1 MGKTYCIVPK
11 KRRMLQELLHGMEL
25 ATDEETHLAACTILH
40 VEIDP
45 AANGWEIVLQTQSF
59 LQPGILTRMAEH
71 IRERCGLTS
80 VVFYQQVID
89 IVQGIDDAW
98 DTLAERVAAGNQA
111 VWTVLERATHTVADG
126 KLKTVR
132 EALRVQLYADGTLK
146 DLAEDRPLDPDTVVS
161 MNFWGFTPS
170 IFPALRTYFEDFLR
184 NEAGDNIK
192 AECLLPVMVDSQ
204 MQAGK
209 LEVSVLKSA
218 DRWFG
223 MTYQQDREVVAEE
236 LKKLHQMGAYPE
248 DLRV

>member
-11 KRRMLQELLHGMEL
+11 KRRMLQELLCGMEL

-59 LQPGILTRMAEH
+59 LQPGILTRMATH

-126 KLKTVR
+126 KLVLELHG
-132 EALRVQLYADGTLK
+132 EASESIMRAHDVAPR
-146 DLAEDRPLDPDTVVS
+146 LAESIHGLLGYRCGVTWETLDAMPEPLAARR
-161 MNFWGFTPS
+161 TPCARQKRRS
-170 IFPALRTYFEDFLR
+170 
-184 NEAGDNIK
+184 G
-192 AECLLPVMVDSQ
+192 
-204 MQAGK
+204 
-209 LEVSVLKSA
+209 
-218 DRWFG
+218 
-223 MTYQQDREVVAEE
+223 REMPPSPCRAR
-236 LKKLHQMGAYPE
+236 AA
-248 DLRV
+248 